1 MQFSSSDD
9 KNRATFKMFK
19 ICYLIIKL
27 QKQENNNNNNKKH
40 FKNTFC
46 RFSHDKHQN
55 EINVFTTA
63 NLLKH
68 DFNMRTNVLT
78 CPNVKKSCLF
88 PDYERNFCQA
98 D

>member
-40 FKNTFC
+40 FKILSADFLM
-46 RFSHDKHQN
+46 
-55 EINVFTTA
+55 INIRMKLMF
-63 NLLKH
+63 LQQQI
-68 DFNMRTNVLT
+68 
-78 CPNVKKSCLF
+78 C
-88 PDYERNFCQA
+88 
-98 D
+98 